1 MNTLAFDV
9 VPTVSWQVAVGL
21 TVAVGGAVVMA
32 GAWLMDRLE
41 DRSLRRKVAPRI
53 DYRIPANERELLGD
67 DWRDKTLPDRR
78 ADGVGCVERVSS
90 AERAFYED
98 GPYS

>member
-1 MNTLAFDV
+1 MNTLAIDV
-9 VPTVSWQVAVGL
+9 VPAVSWQVAVGI
-21 TVAVGGAVVMA
+21 TIAACVAVFMA

-41 DRSLRRKVAPRI
+41 DRSLKRKVAPRL

-67 DWRDKTLPDRR
+67 DWRDKTRPEYRPD
-78 ADGVGCVERVSS
+78 GLGCVERVSS
-90 AERAFYED
+90 AERAFYDD